1 MARVDEKEEP
11 GPRRRDFDR
20 LGWQIRQ
27 EALANTNRTRFEKKT
42 MYAIIDDRG
51 QQLKVEEGQ
60 ELEIDLHEASAG
72 DEIVFD
78 RVLAISGDDGVQ
90 LGKPTLDGASVSAVV
105 LGASQG
111 PKLVVRKF
119 RKRKNS
125 RRKTGHRQMYT
136 RVQIASIK
144 SS

>member
-1 MARVDEKEEP
+1 
-11 GPRRRDFDR
+11 
-20 LGWQIRQ
+20 
-27 EALANTNRTRFEKKT
+27 

-90 LGKPTLDGASVSAVV
+90 LGKPILDGASVSAVV
-105 LGASQG
+105 VGASQG
-111 PKLVVRKF
+111 QKLVVRKF

-125 RRKTGHRQMYT
+125 RRKTGLRQMYT
-136 RVQIASIK
+136 RVQIASIT

>member
-1 MARVDEKEEP
+1 
-11 GPRRRDFDR
+11 
-20 LGWQIRQ
+20 
-27 EALANTNRTRFEKKT
+27 

-78 RVLAISGDDGVQ
+78 RVLAISGEDGVH
-90 LGKPTLDGASVSAVV
+90 LGKPILDGASVSAVV
-105 LGASQG
+105 VGASQG
-111 PKLVVRKF
+111 QKLVVRKF

-136 RVQIASIK
+136 RVQIASIT